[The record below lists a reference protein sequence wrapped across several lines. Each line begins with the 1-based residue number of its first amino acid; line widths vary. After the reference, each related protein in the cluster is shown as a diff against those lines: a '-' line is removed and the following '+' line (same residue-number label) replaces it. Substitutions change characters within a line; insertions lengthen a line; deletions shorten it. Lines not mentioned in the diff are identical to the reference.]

1 MNLHTDGELFKQAVI
16 ITAQKIQLPEIYIE
30 KDYWVTFALHSI
42 FHSKLKN
49 SVIFKGG
56 TALSKCYGMIDRF
69 SEDIDLVL
77 LRDGS
82 ESSNQLKNKLKA
94 VSELISKQV
103 PEVERVGI
111 TNKKGMIRKTAH
123 NYPKIFKGEF
133 SQVRNDIIIETGWLG
148 SSEPYEAK
156 LIQSYIYDAIVD
168 SDVDGV
174 IGKFGLSPFTVN
186 ALSISRTLCEKIMSL
201 VRFSYGQNPAKDLN
215 NKIRHIYDIHQ
226 LLKNNELNEFFNS
239 KEFDDML
246 MQVATEDITS
256 FKNNKNWIFAH
267 PSEALIFSDVEGIWP
282 KLSKTYN
289 TDFSELV
296 FSDLPAE
303 KDIVTTLKK
312 VAERMLKIDW
322 EIMPINSNL

>member
-1 MNLHTDGELFKQAVI
+1 
-16 ITAQKIQLPEIYIE
+16 
-30 KDYWVTFALHSI
+30 
-42 FHSKLKN
+42 
-49 SVIFKGG
+49 
-56 TALSKCYGMIDRF
+56 
-69 SEDIDLVL
+69 
-77 LRDGS
+77 
-82 ESSNQLKNKLKA
+82 
-94 VSELISKQV
+94 
-103 PEVERVGI
+103 
-111 TNKKGMIRKTAH
+111 
-123 NYPKIFKGEF
+123 
-133 SQVRNDIIIETGWLG
+133 